1 MQYVRNCRGF
11 VCVYV
16 CMHLSF
22 SFIIQHFCLI
32 SPLPPLVIRH
42 KLCLYLLIED
52 QRKGEKG
59 DMGKSVYSSQ
69 MYYILEA
76 KSCEDIQ
83 CTGGKKCLWDFKV
96 GRGRCSLCDE
106 LCPDSKSDEPVCA
119 SDNATYASECA
130 MKEAACSSGVLLEV
144 KHSGSCNC
152 KCDF

>member
-1 MQYVRNCRGF
+1 MRASFFRLVRSCV
-11 VCVYV
+11 VC
-16 CMHLSF
+16 F
-22 SFIIQHFCLI
+22 
-32 SPLPPLVIRH
+32 
-42 KLCLYLLIED
+42 YLLIRE
-52 QRKGEKG
+52 QRKRAKR
-59 DMGKSVYSSQ
+59 KSVYSLRV
-69 MYYILEA
+69 YFILEA

-106 LCPDSKSDEPVCA
+106 LCPESKSEEPVCA

-152 KCDF
+152 KCHG

>member
-1 MQYVRNCRGF
+1 
-11 VCVYV
+11 
-16 CMHLSF
+16 
-22 SFIIQHFCLI
+22 
-32 SPLPPLVIRH
+32 
-42 KLCLYLLIED
+42 
-52 QRKGEKG
+52 
-59 DMGKSVYSSQ
+59 

-106 LCPDSKSDEPVCA
+106 LCPENKSEEPVCA
-119 SDNATYASECA
+119 SDNTTYASECA

-152 KCDF
+152 KCNFLTLLQFKAFPGKP

>member
-1 MQYVRNCRGF
+1 MEQ
-11 VCVYV
+11 
-16 CMHLSF
+16 
-22 SFIIQHFCLI
+22 
-32 SPLPPLVIRH
+32 
-42 KLCLYLLIED
+42 
-52 QRKGEKG
+52 
-59 DMGKSVYSSQ
+59 SVYLSQ

-83 CTGGKKCLWDFKV
+83 CSGGKKCLWDFKV

-152 KCDF
+152 KYDFFLTFLPFKAFPGKP